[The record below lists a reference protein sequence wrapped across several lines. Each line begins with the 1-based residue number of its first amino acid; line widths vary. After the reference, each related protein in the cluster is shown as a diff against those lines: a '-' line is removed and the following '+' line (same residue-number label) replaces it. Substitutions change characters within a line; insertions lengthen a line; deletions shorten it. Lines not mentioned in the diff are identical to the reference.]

1 MNELGA
7 LRALLQPGIEEGR
20 RPMSEARGI
29 DEVLEQL
36 RSRCAQGASGKVP
49 EEFQQEAVRRFWDS
63 LLIASFRDTYLLSWG
78 LCLPVREDGPCIL
91 EDRDRFR
98 RVLIAVDKE
107 KARPKAFRRCYKG
120 LLKNYFFYDI
130 QAQKASAIARQN
142 WVELRGYL
150 KLCAA
155 AIASGVQ
162 LPDWAHAAGA
172 NKKLFTES
180 PCDPYVPAV
189 LAGDSTEIDRLTETL
204 GIVKSSWFFR
214 ELILTQIKV
223 ATSSSDVKFQSHLS
237 ALVSVIATHELLQD
251 QALTLLL
258 NRYSEISG
266 AQEDHALREAA
277 VSRWKNPW
285 LPSNAKHW
293 GSVTAQARTMVSN
306 WLKREFI
313 REFFM
318 KLAEERA
325 GDTRRM
331 EFWLKYARAITRI
344 EFALGSRVRNSRDKD
359 LIVLRE
365 KMTGLTGELD
375 SQDNNAFIMTMGDL
389 VAVEFSVKG
398 NALYGYE
405 ARGSLPFDTSKRLLL
420 NVDYPNSLKQQGAAR
435 FQLRHKDDVHG
446 YTTWEDLFE
455 ATLREKFGIHAPE
468 PESEE
473 IPTARRATQA
483 AVPQTSTPSSAY
495 TYGGRANSAT
505 SIQQIESVPF
515 SRQALKTY
523 ADRVGAQI
531 VDKTS
536 VGGNLWVYA
545 GKDRDD
551 VDRVLKN
558 WGFGY
563 KAGKGWWK

>member
-1 MNELGA
+1 MSALGA
-7 LRALLQPGIEEGR
+7 LRAMLQPGIEEGR
-20 RPMSEARGI
+20 RPMSEAPAI
-29 DEVLEQL
+29 DDVLEKL
-36 RSRCAQGASGKVP
+36 RSRCAAGASGKVP
-49 EEFQQEAVRRFWDS
+49 EEFQLEAVRRFWDS
-63 LLIASFRDTYLLSWG
+63 MQITKFRDTYLLSWG
-78 LCLPVREDGPCIL
+78 LCLPVRKDGPCIL

-107 KARPKAFRRCYKG
+107 KSRPKAFRRCYKG
-120 LLKNYFFYDI
+120 LLKNYFFFDGE
-130 QAQKASAIARQN
+130 AQDSTAARQN
-142 WVELRGYL
+142 WVDLRGYL
-150 KLCAA
+150 KLYAA
-155 AIASGVQ
+155 AIASGTQ
-162 LPDWAHAAGA
+162 LPDWAHVAGA

-180 PCDPYVPAV
+180 PCDPYVSV
-189 LAGDSTEIDRLTETL
+189 ILAGDSAEIDRLTQTL

-223 ATSSSDVKFQSHLS
+223 ATSAGDVKFQSHLP
-237 ALVSVIATHELLQD
+237 ALVSLIATNEILQD

-285 LPSNAKHW
+285 LPSNDKHW
-293 GSVTAQARTMVSN
+293 GSVTAQARTMVSD

-313 REFFM
+313 REFFL

-344 EFALGSRVRNSRDKD
+344 QFALGSRVRNSRDQD
-359 LIVLRE
+359 LVVLRN

-375 SQDNNAFIMTMGDL
+375 SQDNNAFIMTLGDL
-389 VAVEFSVKG
+389 VAVEFSAKG
-398 NALYGYE
+398 NALYGYD
-405 ARGSLPFDTSKRLLL
+405 ARRSLPFDISKRLLL
-420 NVDYPNSLKQQGAAR
+420 NVDYPNSLKQQGVAR
-435 FQLRHKDDVHG
+435 FQLRHKDDVRG
-446 YTTWEDLFE
+446 YMTWEDMFE
-455 ATLREKFGIHAPE
+455 ATLREKFGIHAPN
-468 PESEE
+468 PEAED
-473 IPTARRATQA
+473 IPAKKRATRV
-483 AVPQTSTPSSAY
+483 AVSPASIPLSANPE
-495 TYGGRANSAT
+495 GGRANSPS
-505 SIQQIESVPF
+505 SIKQIVSLPY
-515 SRQALKTY
+515 SRQTLNTY
-523 ADRVGAQI
+523 ASRVGAQI

-545 GKDRDD
+545 DTDRDD

>member
-1 MNELGA
+1 M
-7 LRALLQPGIEEGR
+7 LQPGIEEGR
-20 RPMSEARGI
+20 RPMSEAPAI
-29 DEVLEQL
+29 DEVLGQL
-36 RSRCAQGASGKVP
+36 RSRCAQGASGKIP
-49 EEFQQEAVRRFWDS
+49 AEFQLEAVRRFWDS
-63 LLIASFRDTYLLSWG
+63 LQITKFRDTYLLSWG
-78 LCLPVREDGPCIL
+78 MCLPMRKDGPCIL

-120 LLKNYFFYDI
+120 LLNNYFFYDG
-130 QAQKASAIARQN
+130 QAQQDSAVAHQN
-142 WVELRGYL
+142 WIELRGYL

-155 AIASGVQ
+155 VIASGTQ
-162 LPDWAHAAGA
+162 LPDWAPVAGA

-180 PCDPYVPAV
+180 PCDPYVPTI

-214 ELILTQIKV
+214 DLILTQIRV
-223 ATSSSDVKFQSHLS
+223 AASSGDVKFQSHLP
-237 ALVSVIATHELLQD
+237 ALVSLIATNELLQD
-251 QALTLLL
+251 RALTLLL

-293 GSVTAQARTMVSN
+293 GSVTAQARTMVSD

-313 REFFM
+313 REFFL

-344 EFALGSRVRNSRDKD
+344 EFALGSRVRNSRDRD
-359 LIVLRE
+359 LVVLRE

-389 VAVEFSVKG
+389 VAVEFSAKG
-398 NALYGYE
+398 NALYGYD
-405 ARGSLPFDTSKRLLL
+405 ARRSLPFDTSKRLLL
-420 NVDYPNSLKQQGAAR
+420 SVDYPNSLKQQGVAR

-468 PESEE
+468 PEFNNN
-473 IPTARRATQA
+473 PTTRRATQA
-483 AVPQTSTPSSAY
+483 AVSQPSTPSSAY
-495 TYGGRANSAT
+495 TYGGRANSPA
-505 SIQQIESVPF
+505 SIEKTESLPF
-515 SRQALKTY
+515 SRQTLKTY
-523 ADRVGAQI
+523 ADRVGARI
-531 VDKTS
+531 VDKTD